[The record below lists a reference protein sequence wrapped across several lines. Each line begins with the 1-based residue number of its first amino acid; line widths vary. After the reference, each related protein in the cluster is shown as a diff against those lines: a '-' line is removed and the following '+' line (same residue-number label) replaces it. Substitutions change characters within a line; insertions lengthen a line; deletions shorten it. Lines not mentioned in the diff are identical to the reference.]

1 MEFITDKEWDN
12 FINYNQIS
20 DDIIDI
26 IALRIMSNKK
36 LSIRELA
43 IYQEHSKNI
52 ENLIKKYTNEN

>member
-1 MEFITDKEWDN
+1 MELITDKDWNN
-12 FINYNQIS
+12 FINYNRVS

-26 IALRIMSNKK
+26 IALRIMSNKN

-43 IYQEHSKNI
+43 IYQEHSKSI